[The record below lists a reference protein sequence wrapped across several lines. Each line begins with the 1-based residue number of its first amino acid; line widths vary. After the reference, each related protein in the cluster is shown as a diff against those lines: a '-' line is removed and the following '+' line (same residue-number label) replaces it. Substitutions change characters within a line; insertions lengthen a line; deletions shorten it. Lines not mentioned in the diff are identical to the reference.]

1 MVSVYNKVAL
11 VTGAA
16 KGIGLTISKA
26 LLEKRGK
33 VALLDIQEEAGQEA
47 CETLRKVYGKDRVT
61 FYKCDVTSAE
71 NLRSVFEKTVAKFGK
86 LDIVVN
92 NAGVVEEI
100 NWRKAVDINLVD
112 LQLQSNSKESVVNCS
127 TMVKARRRG
136 QNRGQ
141 NPQSKKSSIHNSQDI
156 RISNKSAVIQ
166 GTYLGIEFMSKQNNA
181 QGGLVVN
188 ISSYAGLLPEPT
200 TPVYSATKAGVIAFT
215 ESLRS
220 ITTSDGV
227 RVNCVCP
234 TWVDTDMGNMVLGE
248 YASDRVKETVKRAT
262 LLSPELVADAVL
274 LLVQDTSKAGAVA
287 RVTPRNGVD
296 FHKFDRKPLF
306 MLMQKL

>member
-1 MVSVYNKVAL
+1 MASLFNKVAL

-16 KGIGLTISKA
+16 KGIGLAISKA
-26 LLEKRGK
+26 LLEKTGK

-47 CETLRKVYGKDRVT
+47 CETLRKVYGKDKVT

-71 NLRSVFEKTVAKFGK
+71 NLRSVFEKIVAKFGK

-92 NAGVVEEI
+92 NAGVADEI
-100 NWRKAVDINLVD
+100 NWRKAVDINL
-112 LQLQSNSKESVVNCS
+112 
-127 TMVKARRRG
+127 
-136 QNRGQ
+136 
-141 NPQSKKSSIHNSQDI
+141 
-156 RISNKSAVIQ
+156 SAVIQ
-166 GTYLGIEFMSKQNNA
+166 GTYLGIEFMSQQNSGR
-181 QGGLVVN
+181 GGSVIN
-188 ISSYAGLLPEPT
+188 ISSFAGLMPEPVA
-200 TPVYSATKAGVIAFT
+200 PVYSATKAGVVAFT

-220 ITTSDGV
+220 IAKSDGV

-234 TWVDTDMGNMVLGE
+234 TFADTDMGKVALKV
-248 YASDRVKETVKRAT
+248 DRIKEIVKHGA

-287 RVTPRNGVD
+287 RVTPRNGID
-296 FHKFDRKPLF
+296 FHKLDRKPLF

>member
-100 NWRKAVDINLVD
+100 NWRKAVDINL
-112 LQLQSNSKESVVNCS
+112 
-127 TMVKARRRG
+127 
-136 QNRGQ
+136 
-141 NPQSKKSSIHNSQDI
+141 
-156 RISNKSAVIQ
+156 SAVIQ